1 MIRYGET
8 FYVCIHI
15 ILYRFALTNKF
26 YFPTQYG
33 ADSPCEVSAQIIDAL
48 SNHSNLE
55 SLTLSHGHAK
65 WSRRG
70 FAALARFL
78 PNASKLKDLN
88 LSGGGWTNEGA
99 ALVSAALAGN
109 ETLKEILFNDNDEIK
124 SAGWKGF
131 SALLSNNSTIMDTY
145 YSNHTL
151 QQLLRKNSYRDESRQ
166 EAAEKKIFG
175 DELFTLLKV
184 NTLCNNKFDASRL
197 KIILAHLKGGSFSM
211 ESYADMD
218 LATLPHVLAYAG
230 KTNNAVAPVYKHAEK
245 DTGLMYKFVRGLAPV
260 LFDASPLAAMAGQK
274 RKAA

>member
-1 MIRYGET
+1 M
-8 FYVCIHI
+8 
-15 ILYRFALTNKF
+15 LTNKF
-26 YFPTQYG
+26 KSPAPLSSSLLVTVWDQLLSSQYG

-55 SLTLSHGHAK
+55 SLTLSHSNAK

-88 LSGGGWTNEGA
+88 LSGEGWTNEGA

-109 ETLKEILFNDNDEIK
+109 ETLKEISFDDNDEIK

-131 SALLSNNSTIMDTY
+131 STLLSNNSTIMDTY

-151 QQLLRKNSYRDESRQ
+151 QELFSETSYCDEDDK
-166 EAAEKKIFG
+166 KKILG
-175 DELFTLLKV
+175 DELFTLLKI
-184 NTLCNNKFDASRL
+184 NTLCNKKFDASRL
-197 KIILAHLKGGSFSM
+197 KIILAHLEGGSFSM

-218 LATLPHVLAYAG
+218 LAALPHVLAYAG
-230 KTNNAVAPVYKHAEK
+230 KTNDAVASVYKNAEK

-260 LFDASPLAAMAGQK
+260 LFDASPPAAIAGQK
-274 RKAA
+274 RKTNEA